1 MSMKLHANLH
11 EIVRKNGVVCE
22 AIALLLL
29 GEQCARVAAHAAFV
43 GCINPMCG
51 AHSPC
56 CCHATSVT
64 TAGRGP

>member
-29 GEQCARVAAHAAFV
+29 GER
-43 GCINPMCG
+43 
-51 AHSPC
+51 
-56 CCHATSVT
+56 
-64 TAGRGP
+64 

>member
-29 GEQCARVAAHAAFV
+29 GEQCARGAAHAAFV

-56 CCHATSVT
+56 CCRAMSVA
-64 TAGRGP
+64 TAGKGP

>member
-11 EIVRKNGVVCE
+11 EIVRKNGMVCE

-29 GEQCARVAAHAAFV
+29 GEQCARVAVYAAFV

-51 AHSPC
+51 VHSPC
-56 CCHATSVT
+56 CRRATSVA
-64 TAGRGP
+64 TAGKGP

>member
-29 GEQCARVAAHAAFV
+29 GEQCTRVAAHAAFA

-56 CCHATSVT
+56 CHHAMSVT
-64 TAGRGP
+64 TA

>member
-1 MSMKLHANLH
+1 MKLHANLH

-29 GEQCARVAAHAAFV
+29 DERCARVAAHAAFV
-43 GCINPMCG
+43 GCINPMCS

-56 CCHATSVT
+56 CGRATSVT
-64 TAGRGP
+64 TA

>member
-29 GEQCARVAAHAAFV
+29 GEQCARVAAHAAFA

-56 CCHATSVT
+56 CCRATSVA
-64 TAGRGP
+64 TAGKGP

>member
-11 EIVRKNGVVCE
+11 EIVRKKGVVCE

-29 GEQCARVAAHAAFV
+29 GEQGARVAAHAAFV

-56 CCHATSVT
+56 CCRATSVT
-64 TAGRGP
+64 TAGKGP

>member
-29 GEQCARVAAHAAFV
+29 GERCTRVAAHAAFV

-56 CCHATSVT
+56 CCRATGVT
-64 TAGRGP
+64 TAGKGP

>member
-1 MSMKLHANLH
+1 MSMCLYAHLH
-11 EIVRKNGVVCE
+11 EIARKNGVVCE

-51 AHSPC
+51 VHSPC
-56 CCHATSVT
+56 CHRATSVT
-64 TAGRGP
+64 TAGKGP

>member
-1 MSMKLHANLH
+1 MSMKLYANLH

-43 GCINPMCG
+43 GCISHLCG
-51 AHSPC
+51 VHSPC
-56 CCHATSVT
+56 CRRATSVT
-64 TAGRGP
+64 TAGKGP

>member
-11 EIVRKNGVVCE
+11 EIVQKNGVVCE

-29 GEQCARVAAHAAFV
+29 GERCARVAAHAAFV

-51 AHSPC
+51 APSPC
-56 CCHATSVT
+56 CCRAPGVT
-64 TAGRGP
+64 TAGKGP

>member
-1 MSMKLHANLH
+1 MSMCLCAHLH
-11 EIVRKNGVVCE
+11 EIVRQSGVVCR
-22 AIALLLL
+22 AIALLLQVER
-29 GEQCARVAAHAAFV
+29 GAKVAAHAAFE

-64 TAGRGP
+64 TAGKGP

>member
-29 GEQCARVAAHAAFV
+29 GEQCARVAAHAAFA

-56 CCHATSVT
+56 CCCAMSVT
-64 TAGRGP
+64 TAGKGP

>member
-1 MSMKLHANLH
+1 MLMKLHANLH

-56 CCHATSVT
+56 YHRATSVT
-64 TAGRGP
+64 TA

>member
-29 GEQCARVAAHAAFV
+29 GEQGARVAAHAAFV
-43 GCINPMCG
+43 GCINPMCS

-56 CCHATSVT
+56 CRRATSMT
-64 TAGRGP
+64 TAGKGP

>member
-43 GCINPMCG
+43 GRISHLCG
-51 AHSPC
+51 VYSPC
-56 CCHATSVT
+56 CRRATSVT
-64 TAGRGP
+64 TA

>member
-29 GEQCARVAAHAAFV
+29 GEQCARVVAHAVFV

-56 CCHATSVT
+56 CCRAMSVT
-64 TAGRGP
+64 TA

>member
-11 EIVRKNGVVCE
+11 EIVRKNGVVCR
-22 AIALLLL
+22 AIALLSQV
-29 GEQCARVAAHAAFV
+29 EQCARVAVHAAFV

-56 CCHATSVT
+56 CRRATSVT
-64 TAGRGP
+64 TAGKGP

>member
-11 EIVRKNGVVCE
+11 EIVRKKGVVCK

-29 GEQCARVAAHAAFV
+29 GEQCARVAAHAAFE

-56 CCHATSVT
+56 CRCVTSVT
-64 TAGRGP
+64 TAGKGP